1 MKTIRFKENGI
12 GRYSDVSPFPLG
24 ALDLELK
31 GIPDTT
37 GEYRF
42 VGAMNGKQCV
52 SERVTAAQ
60 NRVSIPSDKLTAGK
74 FSCRVIQYM
83 DGKEVRIFKAED
95 LLITDVNG
103 DFSAVPE
110 IVEIREE
117 IKALQTALAQ
127 ERAERKEAE
136 AQAQAAKEYTD
147 GILFGLVRFAYKDFK
162 QNVYLD
168 GTSNFDG
175 FLQAFGIALSD
186 EDKGKIKGE

>member
-52 SERVTAAQ
+52 LECVTAAQ
-60 NRVSIPSDKLTAGK
+60 NRVRVPRDKLTAGK
-74 FSCRVIQYM
+74 FSCRVIQYI

-103 DFSAVPE
+103 DFSVVPE

-117 IKALQTALAQ
+117 IKALQTALEQ
-127 ERAERKEAE
+127 ETAARKEAE
-136 AQAQAAKEYTD
+136 AQAQTAKEYAD
-147 GILFGLVRFAYKDFK
+147 GILQGLVRFAYKDFK

>member
-24 ALDLELK
+24 GLDLELK

-60 NRVSIPSDKLTAGK
+60 NRVSIPRDKLTAGK

-110 IVEIREE
+110 IVEMQGK

-127 ERAERKEAE
+127 ESAARKEAE

>member
-24 ALDLELK
+24 ALDLELQ

-117 IKALQTALAQ
+117 IKALQTALAD
-127 ERAERKEAE
+127 ETAVRKEAE
-136 AQAQAAKEYTD
+136 AQAQAAKEYAD

-186 EDKGKIKGE
+186 EDKAKIKGE